1 MQALMYSPHA
11 DETAFLTLML
21 QQAGLNVRAV
31 RSLRQL
37 VENLPER
44 QVELVLLTE
53 PAEYESLERSVKHV
67 RAVSS
72 AMLILITEPLAESET
87 VRLLESGADLVIS
100 RPYGVRLLLAQI
112 RALMRRGAAVPF
124 YSLPTLTH
132 RDIVL
137 DPTPRTVQVNAG
149 EPIRLTQL
157 EFRLLYMLMTHPG
170 EVIPTTQI
178 VENVWGYSG
187 EGNRELVR
195 GLVQR
200 LRSKIEPEPKNP
212 RYILTQPGIG
222 YYFNLVEE

>member
-1 MQALMYSPHA
+1 MYSPHA
-11 DETAFLTLML
+11 DESAFLTLML

-67 RAVSS
+67 RAASP

-87 VRLLESGADLVIS
+87 VRLLEFGADLVIS

-137 DPTPRTVQVNAG
+137 DPTPRTVQVNDG

-157 EFRLLYMLMTHPG
+157 EFRLLYMLMTHPS
-170 EVIPTTQI
+170 EVIPTEQI
-178 VENVWGYSG
+178 VENVWGYAG

-212 RYILTQPGIG
+212 RYIQTQPGIG